1 MPRKSSR
8 TQIRTVGNSQP
19 VSTEPAGPPAR
30 VSRKEQILGSAAKI
44 FFSKGYHAS
53 TIEDVARDVGM
64 LKGSLY
70 YYIDSKED
78 LLYELLLGVIEKGDA
93 YIRTQLAGI
102 DDPVEAL
109 RVALRGH
116 IEYIIENQIRVG
128 LFLHEFDTLPGRR
141 QKRIRE
147 AMQRYQEMFIEIVRR
162 GQALGKFI
170 TDDAWLL
177 VNGMLGMGNWIY
189 RWYRG
194 DRLPER
200 DTVQSTFVSLLMNG
214 ILKK

>member
-1 MPRKSSR
+1 MRRKSSR
-8 TQIRTVGNSQP
+8 TQSRTAGSSQLASP
-19 VSTEPAGPPAR
+19 VAAWPSRP
-30 VSRKEQILGSAAKI
+30 SNRKEQIFASAARI
-44 FFSKGYHAS
+44 FYAKGYHAT

-78 LLYELLLGVIEKGDA
+78 LLYELLLGVIEHGDA
-93 YIRTQLAGI
+93 YIRTRLVGI
-102 DDPVEAL
+102 RDPGEAL
-109 RVALRGH
+109 RVALKGH

-141 QKRIRE
+141 QKRIRD
-147 AMQRYQEMFIEIVRR
+147 AMQGYQQMFIEIVRR
-162 GQALGKFI
+162 GQTTGKFV
-170 TDDAWLL
+170 TDDPWVL

-189 RWYRG
+189 RWYHG
-194 DRLPER
+194 KNLPDR
-200 DTVQSTFVSLLMNG
+200 DTVQNTFVSLLMNG